1 VSNGRLRA
9 LMVSRSY
16 WPHLSSDVASRTLRL
31 ADGLAR
37 AGVQVDVLTPRYA
50 SSWPDRICH
59 REIVVHRPAAAPRSE
74 WSMGRYLR
82 HVESWLREHSG
93 QYDVL
98 YSATMRE
105 EAAIVVESA
114 RRIGAASVLHH
125 AGAGKEADTT
135 YQAPIRHRRR
145 LQSAIRSADAIV
157 VSRASTHQTLIS
169 SGIHRDRIHRMATGV
184 WPGKG
189 LAGRDTVSRQQ
200 SRQCLAAVNGDLATD
215 RDSLVVVSMNS
226 MSESSGVLSLAQ
238 AIPPLIDI
246 WPDLRFWLIGD
257 GPMRNELHRYFKQ
270 FGVRQNVA
278 MPGTFVDYS
287 DVLGAADLFVQP
299 SVSDAMEDFMPQA
312 IAAPLPLVI
321 ADAAD
326 TRAMLGE
333 FDDCVN
339 WCTEGDSLSLTQAIR
354 RAITDLGPA
363 QTASERL
370 RRELV
375 LRRPYAD
382 TINGFLDLFS
392 KLSGKP
398 ITHPSQPVGSQ
409 AGI

>member
-1 VSNGRLRA
+1 
-9 LMVSRSY
+9 MVSRTY

-37 AGVQVDVLTPRYA
+37 AGVQIDVLTPRYA

-82 HVESWLREHSG
+82 HIESWLRENSQ

-105 EAAIVVESA
+105 EAAIVVETA
-114 RRIGAASVLHH
+114 RRNGAVSVLQH
-125 AGAGKEADTT
+125 AGAGKEADTLF
-135 YQAPIRHRRR
+135 QAPIRHRRR
-145 LQSAIRSADAIV
+145 LQSAIRSANAIV
-157 VSRASTHQTLIS
+157 VSRASSHQTLLSVGIS
-169 SGIHRDRIHRMATGV
+169 RDRIHRVPTGV

-189 LAGRDTVSRQQ
+189 LPGRDSLSRQQ
-200 SRQCLAAVNGDLATD
+200 SRQCLAAVNGDLSTD
-215 RDSLVVVSMNS
+215 RDSLVVVSVGS
-226 MSESSGVLSLAQ
+226 MHESSGIVTLAQ
-238 AIPPLIDI
+238 SIPSLINV

-257 GPMRNELHRYFKQ
+257 GPLRNELHRYFKHH
-270 FGVRQNVA
+270 GVRQNVA

-287 DVLGAADLFVQP
+287 DVLAAADLFVQP
-299 SVSDAMEDFMPQA
+299 SVSDAIEDFVPQA
-312 IAAPLPLVI
+312 IATPLPLVI
-321 ADAAD
+321 ADGAD
-326 TRAMLGE
+326 TRAMFGE
-333 FDDCVN
+333 FDDCVH
-339 WCTEGDSLSLTQAIR
+339 WCSEGDTDSLTHAIR
-354 RAITDLGPA
+354 RTLGDLGPA

-370 RRELV
+370 RREFV
-375 LRRPYAD
+375 QRKPYAD

-398 ITHPSQPVGSQ
+398 ILNKPFAVESQ
-409 AGI
+409 AST

>member
-1 VSNGRLRA
+1 
-9 LMVSRSY
+9 MVSRSY
-16 WPHLSSDVASRTLRL
+16 WPHLSSDVASRTVRL

-37 AGVQVDVLTPRYA
+37 AGVAIDVLTPRYA

-82 HVESWLREHSG
+82 HVESWLREHAAE
-93 QYDVL
+93 YDLL
-98 YSATMRE
+98 YSSTMRE
-105 EAAIVVESA
+105 EAAIVVEAA
-114 RRIGAASVLHH
+114 RRVGIASVLHH
-125 AGAGKEADTT
+125 AGAGKEADTAFQT
-135 YQAPIRHRRR
+135 PIRHRRR

-169 SGIHRDRIHRMATGV
+169 SGIHRDRIYRVGTGV

-189 LAGRDTVSRQQ
+189 LAGRDAASRQQ

-215 RDSLVVVSMNS
+215 RDSLVVVSLGS
-226 MSESSGVLSLAQ
+226 MSEASGILTLAQ

-246 WPDLRFWLIGD
+246 WSDLRFWLIGD
-257 GPMRNELHRYFKQ
+257 GPMRNELHRYFKHH
-270 FGVRQNVA
+270 GVRQNVA

-287 DVLGAADLFVQP
+287 DILSAADLFVQP
-299 SVSDAMEDFMPQA
+299 SVSDAMEDFVPQA

-339 WCTEGDSLSLTQAIR
+339 WCTEGDATSLTQSIR
-354 RAITDLGPA
+354 RVINELGPA

-370 RRELV
+370 RREFV
-375 LRRPYAD
+375 QRRPYAD
-382 TINGFLDLFS
+382 TILGFRDLFS
-392 KLSGKP
+392 KLTGKP
-398 ITHPSQPVGSQ
+398 ITSNAPPVESQ